1 MSKANPDG
9 EGVACGQEECS
20 NVTSSACYGKLNQHR
35 ESALG
40 ATGAKR
46 VALEP
51 PILEQPVEPP
61 LDAAAPIKQIVHI
74 IGVRLWDPSKA
85 SEPADLRVPLD
96 DDEQELEYLV
106 FGQFVRDDL
115 KDSYGF
121 LSTRWLTVEHL
132 VEHVG
137 LGMVQKAIK
146 TWEATLAR
154 CGSAKLEEV
163 AEEAAAEQ
171 D

>member
-1 MSKANPDG
+1 M
-9 EGVACGQEECS
+9 
-20 NVTSSACYGKLNQHR
+20 
-35 ESALG
+35 
-40 ATGAKR
+40 
-46 VALEP
+46 
-51 PILEQPVEPP
+51 
-61 LDAAAPIKQIVHI
+61 
-74 IGVRLWDPSKA
+74 
-85 SEPADLRVPLD
+85 PLD

-106 FGQFVRDDL
+106 FGQFVQDDL

-137 LGMVQKAIK
+137 LGLVQRAIK